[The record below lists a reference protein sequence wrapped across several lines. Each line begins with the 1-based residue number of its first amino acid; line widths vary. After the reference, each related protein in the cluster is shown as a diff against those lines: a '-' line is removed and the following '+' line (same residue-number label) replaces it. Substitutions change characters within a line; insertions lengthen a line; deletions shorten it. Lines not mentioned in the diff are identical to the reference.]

1 MHEIGGTMDEERKSV
16 DAVMRKIIA
25 EIEPIK
31 TLGSGKALLAG
42 IRDSIGKELT
52 NAPQVWPLLFETS
65 RRNIWEIKRG

>member
-1 MHEIGGTMDEERKSV
+1 MDEERKSI

-31 TLGSGKALLAG
+31 NLGSGKALLAG

-52 NAPQVWPLLFETS
+52 NAPQVWPLLFQITP
-65 RRNIWEIKRG
+65 RHIWGIKRG

>member
-1 MHEIGGTMDEERKSV
+1 MHEIGGTMDEERKSI

-42 IRDSIGKELT
+42 KIGR
-52 NAPQVWPLLFETS
+52 AHV
-65 RRNIWEIKRG
+65 